1 MKTGTR
7 LAVYGLGLVV
17 AFGGAFGVSQAV
29 IPQSVVSDWTKGTE
43 SNGHGDGHDAAP
55 ANASTTAGTTTA
67 NNTTSA
73 QDSLKGLSLG
83 QDGYVLSRVLAPA
96 RTNEQGQLSFT
107 IQDATGAPVTHF
119 KTAHEKDLHLIV
131 TRSDGSQFRHV
142 HPVLDKESGV
152 WTTPW
157 EWDAAGSYRVFAD
170 FTPAAENAQ
179 GLTLTRT
186 MQVAGEFAPVA
197 PRPTRVAQ
205 VDGFTVSLDGDL
217 VAGSSSK
224 LKLNVTRDGKPV
236 TTLEPYLGA
245 FGRLVALREGDLA
258 YLHVHAE
265 GEEPKPGQTSGPE
278 IAFAAEAPTS
288 GRYLL
293 YLDFQVDGKVHTAEF
308 VLDAAPGA
316 GDQAPDDAAHQGGH

>member
-7 LAVYGLGLVV
+7 LTVYGLGLVV
-17 AFGGAFGVSQAV
+17 AFGGAFGISQAV
-29 IPQSVVSDWTKGTE
+29 IPSSVVSDWAKGTE
-43 SNGHGDGHDAAP
+43 SNGHGNGHDPAAAP
-55 ANASTTAGTTTA
+55 ANAKPADTAA
-67 NNTTSA
+67 
-73 QDSLKGLSLG
+73 DSLKGLSLG
-83 QDGYVLSRVLAPA
+83 QGGYVISPVKAPA
-96 RTNEQGQLSFT
+96 QAKQQGQLSFT
-107 IQDATGAPVTHF
+107 IRDATGAPVTHF

-142 HPVLDKESGV
+142 HPVLDKESGT

-186 MQVAGEFAPVA
+186 VQVAGEFTPVA
-197 PRPTRVAQ
+197 PQPSRVAQ
-205 VDGFTVSLDGDL
+205 VDGFTVTLDGDL
-217 VAGSSSK
+217 AAGTSSK
-224 LKLNVTRDGKPV
+224 LKLNVARDGKPV

-245 FGRLVALREGDLA
+245 FGHLVALREGDLA

-265 GEEPKPGQTSGPE
+265 GEEPQPGQTSGPE
-278 IAFAAEAPTS
+278 IAFAAEAPTA

-293 YLDFQVDGKVHTAEF
+293 YLDFQVDGKVRTAEF
-308 VLDAAPGA
+308 VVDAAPTA
-316 GDQAPDDAAHQGGH
+316 ENQAPDDAAHQGGH